1 MRKGRLF
8 VAMLCLLVA
17 GTLHLTARAAV
28 KSTTEAAGGEDTI
41 YVAGNPDWYPI
52 EYYDPDTGCYQG
64 VLPQVLERVSEKTG
78 LRFTYIR
85 AGEEDQ
91 RLRLAQNCQVE
102 MVSGIAG
109 DSLGLEEQG
118 LAMSTAALVVPGE
131 GSVQVRLA
139 FTKIAGDEL
148 VETVNAALAEISQ
161 QETGEIVLRFMMAN
175 QKEPVPKWLLVGGAV
190 LTVLLVAAVM
200 ILILWLRKYR
210 KAARQNE
217 NFDQGTGVGN
227 KQYFAEQFEKNIP
240 DQYRELYCVAFIGF
254 DIARVNQYYGEAEA
268 EDQLL
273 FAANELMLSTAD
285 NEIVARVSGGGFAVA
300 RLSVNEQAVSTW
312 AEELL
317 GRLNRYTEKHGKDY
331 HPDFHMGI
339 YLLRSSDRD
348 SEQVLFNARQ
358 GYHQA
363 VNRNLP
369 YVFSQ
374 TDQLKRESEAL
385 LLKKQ
390 TQEAIQNREFRMY
403 LQFVVSKDKGAI
415 SGAEALSRW
424 AHPQKGLLYPGSYI
438 ELMESDR
445 TISVLDFY
453 IFEEVCRQLER
464 WQMQGKRLSISCNF
478 ARVTID
484 HESFIPHLQKIV
496 EQYHFERSRLVI
508 EITEDAMEN
517 DKEIAFVNISQCK
530 EMGFRIALDD
540 VGSGYTSFSDLR
552 DYPIDIVKID
562 RSILT
567 AAVNQR
573 GIALL
578 KGMISLAHSMQME
591 VLCEGVETADQADLL
606 RQLGC
611 DYMQGYYYYRGIPS
625 EEANQ
630 LLREKAI

>member
-1 MRKGRLF
+1 MRKRCAIRIF
-8 VAMLCLLVA
+8 AAMLCIFIA
-17 GTLHLTARAAV
+17 GALRLTACAEV
-28 KSTTEAAGGEDTI
+28 VSTTEAAGGADAV
-41 YVAGNPDWYPI
+41 YVAGNPNWYPI
-52 EYYDPDTGCYQG
+52 EYYDPDTGRYMG
-64 VLPQVLERVSEKTG
+64 VLPRMLERISEKTG
-78 LRFTYIR
+78 LRFIYIR
-85 AGEEDQ
+85 AGKEDQ
-91 RLRLAQNCQVE
+91 RLRLAQNSQVE

-118 LAMSTAALVVPGE
+118 MAMSNAVLAAPGEE
-131 GSVQVRLA
+131 GSVEVRFA

-148 VETVNAALAEISQ
+148 VKTVNAAIAEISG
-161 QETGEIVLRFMMAN
+161 QETGELVLRLMMEN
-175 QKEPVPKWLLVGGAV
+175 QKAPVPKWLLVGCAV
-190 LTVLLVAAVM
+190 LTVLLVAAVV
-200 ILILWLRKYR
+200 ILGIWLRKYQ
-210 KAARQNE
+210 KASRQND
-217 NFDQGTGVGN
+217 NFDQSTGIGN

-268 EDQLL
+268 EEQLL

-285 NEIVARVSGGGFAVA
+285 NEIVARVSGGGFAVV
-300 RLSVNEQAVSTW
+300 RLSVSRQAVSTW

-317 GRLNRYTEKHGKDY
+317 GRLNRYTEKYGKDY

-339 YLLRSSDRD
+339 YMLHASDRD

-358 GYHQA
+358 GYRQA
-363 VNRNLP
+363 INGNLP

-374 TDQLKRESEAL
+374 TDQLKRESEAM

-390 TQEAIQNREFRMY
+390 TQEAIKNREFQMF
-403 LQFVVSKDKGAI
+403 LQFIVRRDNGAI
-415 SGAEALSRW
+415 FGAEALSRW

-453 IFEEVCRQLER
+453 IFEEACRHLER

-484 HESFIPHLQKIV
+484 NESFIPNLQKIV
-496 EQYHFERSRLVI
+496 EKYHFDHSLLVI

-517 DKEIAFVNISQCK
+517 DKEIAFVNISKCK

-540 VGSGYTSFSDLR
+540 AGSGYTSFSDLR
-552 DYPIDIVKID
+552 DYPIDVVKID

-578 KGMISLAHSMQME
+578 RGMIALAHSMQMK

-606 RQLGC
+606 YRLDC
-611 DYMQGYYYYRGIPS
+611 DYMQGYYYYRALPS
-625 EEANQ
+625 EEANK
-630 LLREKAI
+630 LLN